1 MASEIRVNKIAN
13 RAGLSTVEYTDTG
26 IIVSGIVTCTEISGL
41 NALNIAGV
49 STFASPLDINGD
61 IDVDGHTNLDNVNIS
76 GMTTTT
82 GNLFLD
88 GGKINVGTG
97 VTIESTTGASAT
109 GQATFTGIVT
119 ATTFSGSGANLTAL
133 NASNISSGTV
143 PTARLGSG
151 TASSSKFLRGD
162 STFQNISTLFVNL
175 NHGQNFLDDQNLIFG
190 DASDMILIHQSSGA
204 KSRLRNTNDSG
215 SLDIEST
222 LTRFLNKD
230 GSTEKL
236 RIDSSGR

>member
-1 MASEIRVNKIAN
+1 MSILNVNKIN
-13 RAGLSTVEYTDTG
+13 PVGSGSTIT
-26 IIVSGIVTCTEISGL
+26 ISGIASVTG
-41 NALNIAGV
+41 
-49 STFASPLDINGD
+49 
-61 IDVDGHTNLDNVNIS
+61 NIS
-76 GMTTTT
+76 
-82 GNLFLD
+82 
-88 GGKINVGTG
+88 V
-97 VTIESTTGASAT
+97 ASS
-109 GQATFTGIVT
+109 IT
-119 ATTFSGSGANLTAL
+119 AGSIHGDGANLTAL

-236 RIDSSGR
+236 RID